1 MSIFAIL
8 LSLALLMYFAYRGVS
23 VLILAPVLAILA
35 VVLSGQGTQSMGIY
49 TQIFMDGMGGFAI
62 KYFPLFILGAIFG
75 KLMEDSGYAYSIARY
90 IVNKL
95 GDKHALLAVV
105 LACAI
110 LTYGGVSVFVVTF
123 AVYPIAAELFKQVN
137 IPKRF
142 IPGAISI
149 GAFTFTMTALPGSP
163 AIHNAI
169 PMPYFQTDAFAA
181 PILGLIAAV
190 MMLVGG
196 MWWMQHQLRVAAKNN
211 EGYGTHTLN
220 EKELDIGDKIPN
232 FWLALF
238 PVVIVVV
245 GNYLFF
251 KLIIP
256 MWNNSYLTDEKFG
269 GVSLSSVVGLW
280 SIILSLAIACLFVI
294 VLNFTRIKN
303 LAESLNKGAMGSLLP
318 IFNTASEVGYGSVIA
333 GLAGFS
339 IIQHFLMGISPNNP
353 LISEAIIINVLA
365 GITGSASGG
374 LGIALEVMG
383 ANYMQLAQQ
392 YNIDPELMHRIA
404 ALASGGL
411 DALPHNGAVITM
423 LTICGLTHRESYK
436 DVFVTAVIVPII
448 ALIVIIFLGTIFGSF

>member
-245 GNYLFF
+245 GNYLFS

-256 MWNNSYLTDEKFG
+256 MWNNSYLADEKFG

-294 VLNFTRIKN
+294 ILNFTRIKN

-404 ALASGGL
+404 SLASGGL

>member
-211 EGYGTHTLN
+211 EGYGTHTWN

-245 GNYLFF
+245 GNYLFS

-256 MWNNSYLTDEKFG
+256 MWNNSYLADEKFG

-294 VLNFTRIKN
+294 ILNFTRIKN

-448 ALIVIIFLGTIFGSF
+448 ALIVIIFLSTIFGSF

>member
-211 EGYGTHTLN
+211 EGYGMHTLN

-245 GNYLFF
+245 GNYLFS

-256 MWNNSYLTDEKFG
+256 MWNNSYLADEKFG

>member
-23 VLILAPVLAILA
+23 VLILAPILAILA

-245 GNYLFF
+245 GNYLFS

-256 MWNNSYLTDEKFG
+256 MWNNSYLADEKFG

-294 VLNFTRIKN
+294 VLNFTKIKN

>member
-245 GNYLFF
+245 GNYLFS

-256 MWNNSYLTDEKFG
+256 MWNNSYLADEKFG

-448 ALIVIIFLGTIFGSF
+448 ALTVIIFLGTIFGSF

>member
-245 GNYLFF
+245 GNYLFS

>member
-245 GNYLFF
+245 GNYLFS

-256 MWNNSYLTDEKFG
+256 MWNNSYLADEKFG

-404 ALASGGL
+404 SLASGGL

-436 DVFVTAVIVPII
+436 DVFVTAVIVPKI

>member
-196 MWWMQHQLRVAAKNN
+196 MWWMQHQLRVAATNN

-245 GNYLFF
+245 GNYLFS

-256 MWNNSYLTDEKFG
+256 MWNNSYLADEKFG

-294 VLNFTRIKN
+294 ILNFTRIKN

>member
-245 GNYLFF
+245 GNYLFS

-256 MWNNSYLTDEKFG
+256 MWNNSYLADEKFG

-303 LAESLNKGAMGSLLP
+303 LAESLNKGAKGSLLP

>member
-1 MSIFAIL
+1 
-8 LSLALLMYFAYRGVS
+8 
-23 VLILAPVLAILA
+23 
-35 VVLSGQGTQSMGIY
+35 
-49 TQIFMDGMGGFAI
+49 
-62 KYFPLFILGAIFG
+62 
-75 KLMEDSGYAYSIARY
+75 
-90 IVNKL
+90 
-95 GDKHALLAVV
+95 
-105 LACAI
+105 
-110 LTYGGVSVFVVTF
+110 
-123 AVYPIAAELFKQVN
+123 
-137 IPKRF
+137 
-142 IPGAISI
+142 
-149 GAFTFTMTALPGSP
+149 
-163 AIHNAI
+163 
-169 PMPYFQTDAFAA
+169 
-181 PILGLIAAV
+181 
-190 MMLVGG
+190 
-196 MWWMQHQLRVAAKNN
+196 
-211 EGYGTHTLN
+211 
-220 EKELDIGDKIPN
+220 
-232 FWLALF
+232 
-238 PVVIVVV
+238 
-245 GNYLFF
+245 
-251 KLIIP
+251 
-256 MWNNSYLTDEKFG
+256 MWNNSYLADEKFG

-294 VLNFTRIKN
+294 ILNFTRIKN

>member
-123 AVYPIAAELFKQVN
+123 AVYPIAAELFKQVD

-245 GNYLFF
+245 GNYLFS

>member
-211 EGYGTHTLN
+211 EG
-220 EKELDIGDKIPN
+220 
-232 FWLALF
+232 
-238 PVVIVVV
+238 
-245 GNYLFF
+245 
-251 KLIIP
+251 
-256 MWNNSYLTDEKFG
+256 
-269 GVSLSSVVGLW
+269 
-280 SIILSLAIACLFVI
+280 
-294 VLNFTRIKN
+294 
-303 LAESLNKGAMGSLLP
+303 
-318 IFNTASEVGYGSVIA
+318 
-333 GLAGFS
+333 
-339 IIQHFLMGISPNNP
+339 
-353 LISEAIIINVLA
+353 
-365 GITGSASGG
+365 
-374 LGIALEVMG
+374 
-383 ANYMQLAQQ
+383 
-392 YNIDPELMHRIA
+392 
-404 ALASGGL
+404 
-411 DALPHNGAVITM
+411 
-423 LTICGLTHRESYK
+423 
-436 DVFVTAVIVPII
+436 
-448 ALIVIIFLGTIFGSF
+448 

>member
-23 VLILAPVLAILA
+23 VLVLAPVLAILA
-35 VVLSGQGTQSMGIY
+35 VVLSGQGAQSMGIY

-75 KLMEDSGYAYSIARY
+75 KLMEDSGYAYSIAYY

-142 IPGAISI
+142 IPGAISV

-181 PILGLIAAV
+181 PILGIIAAFL
-190 MMLVGG
+190 MLVGG
-196 MWWMQHQLRVAAKNN
+196 MWWMQHQLRVAATNN

-220 EKELDIGDKIPN
+220 EKELDIGHKIPN

-245 GNYLFF
+245 GNYLFS
-251 KLIIP
+251 KIIIP
-256 MWNNSYLTDEKFG
+256 MWNNSYLADEKFG

-294 VLNFTRIKN
+294 ILNFTRIKN

-404 ALASGGL
+404 ALAAGGL

-448 ALIVIIFLGTIFGSF
+448 ALIVIIFLSTIFGSF

>member
-8 LSLALLMYFAYRGVS
+8 LSLVLLMYFAYRGVS

-245 GNYLFF
+245 GNYLFS

-256 MWNNSYLTDEKFG
+256 MWNNSYLADEKFG

>member
-23 VLILAPVLAILA
+23 VLVLAPVLAILA
-35 VVLSGQGTQSMGIY
+35 VVLSGQGAQSMGIY

-75 KLMEDSGYAYSIARY
+75 KLMEDSGYAYSIAYY

-142 IPGAISI
+142 IPGAISV

-181 PILGLIAAV
+181 PILGIIAAFL
-190 MMLVGG
+190 MLVGG
-196 MWWMQHQLRVAAKNN
+196 MWWMQHQLRVAATNN

-220 EKELDIGDKIPN
+220 EKELDIGHKIPN

-245 GNYLFF
+245 GNYLFS
-251 KLIIP
+251 KIIIP
-256 MWNNSYLTDEKFG
+256 MWNNSYLADEKFG

-294 VLNFTRIKN
+294 ILNFTRIKN

-404 ALASGGL
+404 ALAAGGL

>member
-245 GNYLFF
+245 GNYLFS

-256 MWNNSYLTDEKFG
+256 MWNNSYLADEKFG

-294 VLNFTRIKN
+294 VLNFIRIKN

>member
-196 MWWMQHQLRVAAKNN
+196 MWWMQHQLRVAAKND

-245 GNYLFF
+245 GNYLFS

-256 MWNNSYLTDEKFG
+256 MWNNSYLADEKFG

-294 VLNFTRIKN
+294 ILNFTRIKN

>member
-211 EGYGTHTLN
+211 EDYGTHTLN

-245 GNYLFF
+245 GNYLFS

-256 MWNNSYLTDEKFG
+256 MWNNSYLADEKFG

-294 VLNFTRIKN
+294 ILNFTRIKN

>member
-8 LSLALLMYFAYRGVS
+8 LSLVLLMYFAYRGVS

-105 LACAI
+105 FACAI

-123 AVYPIAAELFKQVN
+123 AVYPIAAELFKQVD

-245 GNYLFF
+245 GNYLFS

-256 MWNNSYLTDEKFG
+256 MWNNSYLADEKFG

-294 VLNFTRIKN
+294 ILNFTRIKN

>member
-245 GNYLFF
+245 GNYLFS

-256 MWNNSYLTDEKFG
+256 MWNNSYLADEKFG

-404 ALASGGL
+404 SLASGGL

>member
-245 GNYLFF
+245 GNYLFS

-256 MWNNSYLTDEKFG
+256 MWNNSYLADEKFG

>member
-245 GNYLFF
+245 GNYLFS

-256 MWNNSYLTDEKFG
+256 MWNNSYLADEKFG

-294 VLNFTRIKN
+294 IINFTRIKN

-353 LISEAIIINVLA
+353 LSSEAIIINVLA

>member
-196 MWWMQHQLRVAAKNN
+196 MWWMQHQLSVAATNN

-245 GNYLFF
+245 GNYLFS

-256 MWNNSYLTDEKFG
+256 MWNNSYLADEKFG

-294 VLNFTRIKN
+294 ILNFTRIKN

>member
-149 GAFTFTMTALPGSP
+149 GTFTFTMTALPGSP

-245 GNYLFF
+245 GNYLFS

-256 MWNNSYLTDEKFG
+256 MWNNSYLADEKFG

-294 VLNFTRIKN
+294 ILNFTRIKN

>member
-245 GNYLFF
+245 GNYLFS

-256 MWNNSYLTDEKFG
+256 MWNNSYLADEKFG

-294 VLNFTRIKN
+294 ILNFTRIKN

>member
-196 MWWMQHQLRVAAKNN
+196 MWWMQHQLRVAATNN

-245 GNYLFF
+245 GNYLFS

-256 MWNNSYLTDEKFG
+256 MWNNSYLADEKFG

-294 VLNFTRIKN
+294 ILNFTRIKN

-423 LTICGLTHRESYK
+423 LTICGLTHKESYK

>member
-149 GAFTFTMTALPGSP
+149 GTFTFTMTALPGSP

-245 GNYLFF
+245 GNYLFS

-256 MWNNSYLTDEKFG
+256 MWNNSYLADEKFG

>member
-220 EKELDIGDKIPN
+220 EKELDIGDKILN

-245 GNYLFF
+245 GNYLFS

-256 MWNNSYLTDEKFG
+256 MWNNSYLADEKFG